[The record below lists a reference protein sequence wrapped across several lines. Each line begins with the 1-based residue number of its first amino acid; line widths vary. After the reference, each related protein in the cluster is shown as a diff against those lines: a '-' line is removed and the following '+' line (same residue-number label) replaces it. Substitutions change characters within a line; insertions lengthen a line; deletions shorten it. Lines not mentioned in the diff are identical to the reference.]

1 MRTREKGQAAFSR
14 GIQLGA
20 AVKHAPRFSLA
31 TDSNLVAEPM
41 GSGLGHR
48 CQSWICFACRGLL
61 GILVTLGVLISAIE
75 LMASDYM
82 NDQVLAEP
90 VPSFVRAKQD
100 LTLAN
105 SNKHEPNDDAA
116 LKFQLSLTFD
126 VKVYDDEKI
135 HISVVNRT
143 GFFAAYDSDSHIR
156 DAKSPSFE
164 HLREAAVKTV
174 GEAIDSW
181 NNNSLAL
188 SNVRRLTDSP
198 DDDEAAGSN
207 VQSPYNPCL
216 GFGRLSIRC
225 LNAKL
230 MKWTS
235 LNRKLTIGKSS
246 NWTIGTITFVSMMAM
261 GFCAVLHMQ
270 MPYRHQQ
277 QPNHNQF
284 GPRSNVH
291 QSDAGPPFIGTAT
304 LKVPPSWCVER
315 NHVYSLRS
323 WIADLVLW
331 ASASDLDPIRHGP
344 VAALQVQ
351 GTAKELV
358 RELTPQQLQHGD
370 VDQMTGQ
377 QLTGLMLLVTVLARR
392 YAPLDAENTTKS
404 ISEFLA
410 FRRLPGET
418 IDSVLVRFEIL
429 RQSKCSCWICCQLD
443 SHVMVAFAVAWTA
456 GRAVGSSPCTVSR

>member
-1 MRTREKGQAAFSR
+1 M
-14 GIQLGA
+14 
-20 AVKHAPRFSLA
+20 
-31 TDSNLVAEPM
+31 
-41 GSGLGHR
+41 
-48 CQSWICFACRGLL
+48 
-61 GILVTLGVLISAIE
+61 TLGVLISAIE

-126 VKVYDDEKI
+126 VKVNDDEKI

-216 GFGRLSIRC
+216 GFGRLSP
-225 LNAKL
+225 
-230 MKWTS
+230 
-235 LNRKLTIGKSS
+235 
-246 NWTIGTITFVSMMAM
+246 
-261 GFCAVLHMQ
+261 
-270 MPYRHQQ
+270 MP
-277 QPNHNQF
+277 
-284 GPRSNVH
+284 S
-291 QSDAGPPFIGTAT
+291 
-304 LKVPPSWCVER
+304 
-315 NHVYSLRS
+315 
-323 WIADLVLW
+323 
-331 ASASDLDPIRHGP
+331 
-344 VAALQVQ
+344 
-351 GTAKELV
+351 
-358 RELTPQQLQHGD
+358 
-370 VDQMTGQ
+370 
-377 QLTGLMLLVTVLARR
+377 
-392 YAPLDAENTTKS
+392 
-404 ISEFLA
+404 
-410 FRRLPGET
+410 
-418 IDSVLVRFEIL
+418 
-429 RQSKCSCWICCQLD
+429 
-443 SHVMVAFAVAWTA
+443 
-456 GRAVGSSPCTVSR
+456 